1 VLKTSKLARNILS
14 NFCTYR
20 RVNWL
25 ASANFLKCSLY
36 AGSFVLLTACQP
48 EHNNTSAN
56 TTNSTVSS
64 PQSSAS
70 LKPLLTLDELL
81 NTADFQIGI
90 KQSVRSNDQVSL
102 KDWQDQLL
110 AVAKEVHLSERDL
123 ARISGEQGLMFIEFE
138 AKKQLFNDEFIER
151 FMSFNSIDDLIQKY
165 PYLTGVHQ
173 RALSLINARDS
184 AIQRAAKLLADDN
197 PLGAD
202 FTQEARAQWKDY
214 MINSG
219 RLETLQN

>member
-1 VLKTSKLARNILS
+1 LKISKLTSKTLF
-14 NFCTYR
+14 NFGTYK
-20 RVNWL
+20 RVSL
-25 ASANFLKCSLY
+25 LVSADFLKGSLY
-36 AGSFVLLTACQP
+36 ASLFVYLTACQP

-56 TTNSTVSS
+56 TTNSAASS
-64 PQSSAS
+64 SQSSAS
-70 LKPLLTLDELL
+70 LQPLLTLDELL
-81 NTADFQIGI
+81 NTPDFQIGI
-90 KQSVRSNDQVSL
+90 KQSVRSNDRVSL

-138 AKKQLFNDEFIER
+138 AKKRLFNDEFIER

-184 AIQRAAKLLADDN
+184 AIQRAAKLLADED
-197 PLGAD
+197 PLSTD